1 MNLLVKLFLK
11 LVSVFQVDM
20 KKDYAKVRELQKV
33 ITPDVK
39 DRYQIFDHEIK
50 ADDGHLIAVRTFLP
64 NTERKPGIILFF
76 HGGGW
81 VIGDIETY
89 TPVCGQMA
97 DETGM
102 AVYSV
107 DYRLAP
113 EHPFP
118 RGLEDCYTATKFL
131 LDYADLI
138 EETNLQGDLV
148 LLGDSAGAN
157 LAAAVSLLLDKRD
170 GISVDKQVLIYPA
183 TYWDHRP
190 DSSPFD
196 SVRSNGEQYGLTAK
210 KVQDYFSMYV
220 PDKILSRTEEAAP
233 LVAEDLTGQP
243 ESLVLSA
250 EFDPLRDEGE
260 AFGLRL
266 KKAGVKTQ
274 IRRILKAPHGFL
286 SYPDLTGGVAETY
299 HLLRQFLFA
308 TDENELRS
316 NPEASR
322 PLSRAEVDYLETTLA
337 KIQKLD
343 GQA

>member
-1 MNLLVKLFLK
+1 MNFLVKLVLK
-11 LVSVFQVDM
+11 LASIFQVDM

-50 ADDGHLIAVRTFLP
+50 ADDGQLIAVRTFLP
-64 NTERKPGIILFF
+64 NSERKPGTILFF

-97 DETGM
+97 DETGLI
-102 AVYSV
+102 VYSV

-118 RGLEDCYTATKFL
+118 QGLEDCYSVAKFL
-131 LDYADLI
+131 LHYEGLLKEDDR
-138 EETNLQGDLV
+138 QGDLV
-148 LLGDSAGAN
+148 LVGDSAGAN

-170 GISVDKQVLIYPA
+170 GLAVDKQVLIYPA

-190 DSSPFD
+190 ESSPFD
-196 SVRSNGEQYGLTAK
+196 SIRANGEQYGLTAK
-210 KVQDYFSMYV
+210 KIQDYFSMYV
-220 PDKILSRTEEAAP
+220 PDQTLARTEEAAP
-233 LVAEDLTGQP
+233 LMAKDLTRQP
-243 ESLVLSA
+243 ESLLISA

-260 AFGLRL
+260 AYGVRLRD
-266 KKAGVKTQ
+266 AGVKSR

-299 HLLRQFLFA
+299 RLMRQFLFA
-308 TDENELRS
+308 DAAEDAE
-316 NPEASR
+316 PDQEFSR
-322 PLSRAEVDYLETTLA
+322 PLTQAEIEKLEAALVQ
-337 KIQKLD
+337 IRRVSS
-343 GQA
+343 